1 MFMMCVAMYKSTY
14 LEYIKM
20 TYFKTKNNCKDMAK
34 KKQHITFSYF
44 KRLPCCDLVYNITL
58 IYTSGSNNPFF
69 YFPWQQLWL

>member
-14 LEYIKM
+14 LEYIKV

-44 KRLPCCDLVYNITL
+44 KNACPVEL
-58 IYTSGSNNPFF
+58 
-69 YFPWQQLWL
+69 